1 MSSGVQVSE
10 DAINTFRDMKDKH
23 LHSYVIL
30 KINEKGDQIVLDEKG
45 PKDDETSHEVLCRK
59 LQEAAENK
67 QGRYA
72 LFDCIYDKN
81 KTSKLCLITWVD
93 DAMVKIKDKM
103 LYTSSKKQLQSKMEG
118 IAVNLQCNSIEDLEW
133 AAIVSKCA
141 SKYD

>member
-1 MSSGVQVSE
+1 MKLQVYHHRRVCGKVLVYNSFLSCF
-10 DAINTFRDMKDKH
+10 AQLKKKPIFRLYFRLIDTEFLISRGKGH
-23 LHSYVIL
+23 IL
-30 KINEKGDQIVLDEKG
+30 K
-45 PKDDETSHEVLCRK
+45 
-59 LQEAAENK
+59 
-67 QGRYA
+67 
-72 LFDCIYDKN
+72 
-81 KTSKLCLITWVD
+81 CLIETPCYLFKKGNGHTFAELLTSVCCRVD